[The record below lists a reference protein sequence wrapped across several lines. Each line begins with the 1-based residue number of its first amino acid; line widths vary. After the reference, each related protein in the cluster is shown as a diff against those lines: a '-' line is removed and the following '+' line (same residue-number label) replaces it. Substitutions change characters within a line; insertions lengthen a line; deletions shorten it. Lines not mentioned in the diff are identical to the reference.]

1 MSELSSVDAFEHVTA
16 SQPRRFHTPEPATQ
30 PPTPPTQQSPQLS
43 ESSLAQAQP
52 ISFHTPAKKIKA
64 AASGAFR
71 SASNVEERRTII
83 VSHDVPKMIP
93 EISLQDH
100 LNHIWPPLPQSLSG
114 QVDNILKIL
123 EDNGTIDIPNNRWV
137 AFPVDPAQA
146 TGQEGAVFQGLT
158 TIFNAVLAAAQQID
172 SSLEQTFGFTVNGN
186 VAMYSDRGV
195 SSRPDGFNKIYT
207 KTEEKEQSEQEQE
220 GTGDV
225 VKQNAGGKP
234 PKNERYFVYDLAN
247 PHQFKL
253 GDAEKD
259 GNDDFAKLVYDME
272 QILALD
278 PCRRFTFGTT
288 IENCTTRLWFLS
300 RATLLRTEPFDFM
313 KDRRQLVRIF
323 LSLAFSSRDR
333 MGWDSTITLSHV
345 DRFGQRQY
353 LIKINDQSY
362 TTVDVLSDTA
372 ADSPLGRAT
381 RVWKVKDSSAKIR
394 VLKDVWLE
402 SDRLE
407 EHKIREAILADAKAL
422 NEEDGYDA
430 QLEKR
435 MLRPMA
441 YWRVPVGDEED
452 DTGSVMLDS
461 YDLGKAQMVNLI
473 TPKKPPAVPTQSVG
487 MSMPSDKDF
496 VSQSGTAAVDQN
508 SDGIHRSKRPRP
520 QRTILD
526 RVFENDTQQQ
536 ASLHHRYH
544 YRIVFEQCATTIH
557 DERSLSNVFRAIVEV
572 VKAGWVHRDISSGN
586 VYWFDDDHT
595 GLIGDFEYATRMTDR
610 GRHNVRTGTPFF
622 MAAETLVHRYLF
634 TPGNRKL
641 KDNAHKKIDFDLVK
655 KSVSKTRVAVP
666 IVPFAHNPLHDL
678 ESVWWIIVYVLF
690 FNDDDSK
697 NANDPMRRQM
707 TMHELFHG
715 RLDVNDREVFLRDFN
730 RLPDAQSYLPPS
742 FSPALEILTELA
754 EVLTTAYINSEKK
767 YPAGI
772 DEQYFMV
779 HNDFLDPLLSEE
791 YMDSLGDITLVQVK
805 ENSKKRTT
813 SEVERTAKR
822 SR

>member
-1 MSELSSVDAFEHVTA
+1 MSFESELFPVDAFE
-16 SQPRRFHTPEPATQ
+16 QNRL
-30 PPTPPTQQSPQLS
+30 QLNL
-43 ESSLAQAQP
+43 SLSLL
-52 ISFHTPAKKIKA
+52 ILRLKKTKA

-71 SASNVEERRTII
+71 NASNVEEEERRTIF
-83 VSHDVPKMIP
+83 VSRDVPKMIP

-100 LNHIWPPLPQSLSG
+100 LNHIWPPPPQSLGG

-123 EDNGTIDIPNNRWV
+123 EDNGTIDIPNDRWV

-158 TIFNAVLAAAQQID
+158 TIYNAVVAAAQQID
-172 SSLEQTFGFTVNGN
+172 SSLEQTFGFIINGN
-186 VAMYSDRGV
+186 VDMYSERCV
-195 SSRPDGFNKIYT
+195 SSRPDGFNKIHT
-207 KTEEKEQSEQEQE
+207 KTQEKEQSEQREE
-220 GTGDV
+220 GTRDV
-225 VKQNAGGKP
+225 
-234 PKNERYFVYDLAN
+234 
-247 PHQFKL
+247 FKL
-253 GDAEKD
+253 GDAERD
-259 GNDDFAKLVYDME
+259 ENDDFAKLVYDME

-300 RATLLRTEPFDFM
+300 RATLLRTKPFDFM

-323 LSLAFSSRDR
+323 LSLAFSSRDW
-333 MGWDSTITLSHV
+333 MGWDSTITFSRV
-345 DRFGQRQY
+345 DSFGQRQY

-372 ADSPLGRAT
+372 ADSPIGRAT
-381 RVWKVKDSSAKIR
+381 RVWKVKDSRAKIR

-402 SDRLE
+402 SDHLE

-430 QLEKR
+430 QPDKR

-441 YWRVPVGDEED
+441 YWRVPVGKEED

-461 YDLGKAQMVNLI
+461 YDLSKAQMVNLV
-473 TPKKPPAVPTQSVG
+473 TPKKPSAVQTQSVA
-487 MSMPSDKDF
+487 MSMPSDKDS
-496 VSQSGTAAVDQN
+496 VSRSGTAAVDQVSEN
-508 SDGIHRSKRPRP
+508 YNP
-520 QRTILD
+520 QQ
-526 RVFENDTQQQ
+526 V
-536 ASLHHRYH
+536 SPHHRYH

-572 VKAGWVHRDISSGN
+572 VKALYVLHSAGWVHRDISSGN
-586 VYWFDDDHT
+586 AYWFDHDHT
-595 GLIGDFEYATRMTDR
+595 GLIIGDFEYATRMSDR
-610 GRHNVRTGTPFF
+610 GQHNGRTGTPFF
-622 MAAETLVHRYLF
+622 MAAETLVHGYLF

-641 KDNAHKKIDFDLVK
+641 KDKSHKQIDFDLVK

-666 IVPFAHNPLHDL
+666 IIPFAHNPLHDL

-690 FNDDDSK
+690 FNDDDSQSS
-697 NANDPMRRQM
+697 NDPMRRQT
-707 TMHELFHG
+707 TMHM
-715 RLDVNDREVFLRDFN
+715 V
-730 RLPDAQSYLPPS
+730 AWTYLSPS
-742 FSPALEILTELA
+742 FGPALEILTELA
-754 EVLTTAYINSEKK
+754 GVLTTAYTHSEKK

-772 DEQYFMV
+772 DDQYFMV

-791 YMDSLGDITLVQVK
+791 YMDSLGDITLVQVR

-822 SR
+822 SRISMSQGLNGYKRGKSQP